1 MDSIAARTFRSSLM
15 SNNEFEDDES
25 LYPGKTCLE
34 ARPGS
39 ICFRLSELDVS
50 HMPVEGTVD

>member
-1 MDSIAARTFRSSLM
+1 M
-15 SNNEFEDDES
+15 SNNEFEDDEA
-25 LYPGKTCLE
+25 LHLHKTCLG

-39 ICFRLSELDVS
+39 ISFRLNELDVS